1 MKIKYV
7 IYHIRYEYSDEICP
21 MSVLSECESF
31 DNEQDAEKEI
41 VKYLSKGECYTIMK
55 VYYK

>member
-7 IYHIRYEYSDEICP
+7 IYYIGYDINDEIGSI
-21 MSVLSECESF
+21 SVLSECESF

>member
-7 IYHIRYEYSDEICP
+7 IYHIRYEYSDEIGA
-21 MSVLSECESF
+21 MNVLSECESF
-31 DNEQDAEKEI
+31 DNEQEAEKEI

>member
-7 IYHIRYEYSDEICP
+7 IYYIGYDINDEIGSI
-21 MSVLSECESF
+21 SVLSECESF

-55 VYYK
+55 IYYK

>member
-7 IYHIRYEYSDEICP
+7 IYHIRYEYSGEIGP

-31 DNEQDAEKEI
+31 ENEQDAEKEI

>member
-7 IYHIRYEYSDEICP
+7 IYHIRYEYSDEIGP

-41 VKYLSKGECYTIMK
+41 FYYLFFSILFIIK
-55 VYYK
+55 